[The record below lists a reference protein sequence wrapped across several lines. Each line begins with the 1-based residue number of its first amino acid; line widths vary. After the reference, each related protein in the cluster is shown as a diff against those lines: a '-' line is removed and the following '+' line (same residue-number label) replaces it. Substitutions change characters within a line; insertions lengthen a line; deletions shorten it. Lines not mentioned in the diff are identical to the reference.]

1 MLPALILARRTQ
13 CAPRRLAAL
22 SLLALWLIASG
33 AQGFPGAW
41 TANAPR
47 MTVAS
52 SQLDQSSRPL
62 TPPSASVEGVIER
75 VVWRYRT
82 APGARLQGRLCH
94 GQRCLRLKAAHGSTE
109 HFAGL
114 DAAGP
119 FVFRFR
125 LLDGESPLVVDGMSV
140 IVNHR

>member
-1 MLPALILARRTQ
+1 MLRAFLPARRTRFT
-13 CAPRRLAAL
+13 PRRLAILAL
-22 SLLALWLIASG
+22 PVLWLIAAG
-33 AQGFPGAW
+33 AEAFPGAW
-41 TANAPR
+41 TASAPR
-47 MTVAS
+47 LTVAS
-52 SQLDQSSRPL
+52 SQLDQSSRAL
-62 TPPSASVEGVIER
+62 VPPSASVAGVIER

-82 APGARLQGRLCH
+82 ASAAPLEGRLCH
-94 GQRCLRLKAAHGSTE
+94 GQRCLRLQAASGSTE

-125 LLDGESPLVVDGMSV
+125 LLDGASPLVVEGMSV